1 MRSRGSSNG
10 RRASLSTAETSTWR
24 FGDAAA
30 YPQSV
35 SGEFHTEPGGR
46 STLAFS
52 ASDDSPVFVPQ
63 LADMEARVDA
73 TIQDWHRWAE
83 SMWYDGRWQR
93 AVRRS
98 GLALKMLLAEDTGA
112 IAAAAT
118 TSLPE
123 RIGGDKNW
131 DYRFMWVRDAS
142 FTVDAFLHLGL
153 HEEVQAAVTWP
164 LGAVRR
170 TAPTHNTDRLGRHG
184 HH

>member
-1 MRSRGSSNG
+1 
-10 RRASLSTAETSTWR
+10 LSTAETSTWR

-35 SGEFHTEPGGR
+35 SGEFRTEPGGR
-46 STLAFS
+46 GTLAFS

-83 SMWYDGRWQR
+83 SMSYDGRWQR

-123 RIGGDKNW
+123 RMGGDKNW